1 MSISHELRAMAA
13 EKGQSVEQAAA
24 EGMAAMSEVFKAKGA
39 QVYLPADEVGVD
51 AHERVD
57 RLVRRVDRAW
67 LLMCVGVCVRGWR
80 CAFARVR
87 VCALVFFVAQKKQ
100 RVCVF

>member
-51 AHERVD
+51 A
-57 RLVRRVDRAW
+57 A
-67 LLMCVGVCVRGWR
+67 
-80 CAFARVR
+80 A
-87 VCALVFFVAQKKQ
+87 
-100 RVCVF
+100 